1 MISPLINALEGTAP
15 VPAPVTSDL
24 EILTGPVDGG
34 TLSVNTR
41 EREGEKERERKRK
54 ERVGEKE
61 RETNDRKRVSVETV
75 RHMQKK

>member
-41 EREGEKERERKRK
+41 ESEREINKGREGEKREREREKRG
-54 ERVGEKE
+54 RVGEK
-61 RETNDRKRVSVETV
+61 S
-75 RHMQKK
+75 

>member
-41 EREGEKERERKRK
+41 ESEINKGREGEKRERKRK
-54 ERVGEKE
+54 EREKEKRVGEK
-61 RETNDRKRVSVETV
+61 
-75 RHMQKK
+75 